1 MLVQLIRHLDS
12 KEKKNQLKI
21 YKKWDDDNERK
32 ASEGKKLEIWEN
44 DQILWK
50 NDDDGTRIN
59 EFAG

>member
-32 ASEGKKLEIWEN
+32 A
-44 DQILWK
+44 
-50 NDDDGTRIN
+50 
-59 EFAG
+59 